1 MPKIAN
7 NTPPVI
13 LASKSPRRKRMLENL
28 EIVFTTV
35 ESGVDEAALPA
46 GRPDDT
52 VRALSFA
59 KAEAVSFRYPDY
71 WVIGADSI
79 VAIDDTILNKPASRE
94 AAKDMLARLSGRTH
108 RVLTGYAVL
117 RQTVGHRFVDVV
129 TSEVTFKTLS
139 TDEIDWYTGTPEPYD
154 KAGGYAIQGLGAFM
168 IRRINGSYTNVVGL
182 PLAELIDHLATCN
195 AITRRSKPDRI

>member
-1 MPKIAN
+1 
-7 NTPPVI
+7 
-13 LASKSPRRKRMLENL
+13 MLEDL
-28 EIVFTTV
+28 EIDFTTV
-35 ESGVDEAALPA
+35 ESGVDEAALSA

-59 KAEAVSFRYPDY
+59 KANAVSVRYPDY

-79 VAIDDTILNKPASRE
+79 VAIDDTLLNKPASRE
-94 AAKDMLARLSGRTH
+94 AAKTMLKALSGRTH

-139 TDEIDWYTGTPEPYD
+139 TDEIDWYTGTREPYD

-182 PLAELIDHLATCN
+182 PLAELVDHLSACN
-195 AITRRSKPDRI
+195 ALRFKTTP